1 MKILGLTG
9 SIGMGKSTTA
19 AMFEALGVPVYSADA
34 SVHRI
39 YAGPRAQRIDD
50 AFPGTLRDG
59 VIDRAALSQAVVGNP
74 DALRTLEAIVHPLVR
89 EAEADFLDAA
99 RRNGHPLVVLDIP
112 LLFETGREA
121 DMDAVLVVTAPE
133 AVQRE
138 RVLARPGMTAQK
150 LDAILARQIP
160 DADKRAKADFV
171 IDTASGLDAART
183 AVEAI
188 VRHLG

>member
-1 MKILGLTG
+1 
-9 SIGMGKSTTA
+9 
-19 AMFEALGVPVYSADA
+19 MFEALGVPVYSADA

-99 RRNGHPLVVLDIP
+99 RRNGHPLVV
-112 LLFETGREA
+112 
-121 DMDAVLVVTAPE
+121 TAPE

-138 RVLARPGMTAQK
+138 RVLARLGMTAQK